1 MRNLVL
7 GAFGLLLISCSG
19 NSKLDKMSE
28 VELEKGMTELQNK
41 FDMIFNN
48 HYEEDSLK
56 SLNDSLVTYITVLAE
71 NFPKSKSLPNW
82 YFIVGE
88 TNMKIK
94 QGQAAIKYFES
105 IELNYPQ
112 HPEVP
117 KAIYFKAYTYENVM
131 QNVEKAVD
139 TYKMLYKTYP
149 DSRWAENAKSQVLF
163 LNNPS
168 FIGE

>member
-1 MRNLVL
+1 MKNFILGLLGLVL
-7 GAFGLLLISCSG
+7 VSCSG
-19 NSKLDKMSE
+19 DSKLDKMSE
-28 VELEKGMTELQNK
+28 TELDKGMSGLQNK

-56 SLNDSLVTYITVLAE
+56 NLNDSLVIYLNVLAE
-71 NFPKSKSLPNW
+71 NFPKAKKLPNW
-82 YFIVGE
+82 YFLVGE

-94 QGQAAIKYFES
+94 QGQAAIKYFETL
-105 IELNYPQ
+105 ELNYPQ
-112 HPEVP
+112 HGDVP

-131 QNVEKAVD
+131 QDIERAIE
-139 TYKMLYKTYP
+139 TYKSLYKTYP